1 MKEKEL
7 VELKNSIDTAKDE
20 VAQLKGQ
27 QTALM
32 RQLKEKYGC
41 KTLEEAEEKA
51 EEMKEANEK
60 LQKQIDKFTKELEEK
75 YGD

>member
-7 VELKNSIDTAKDE
+7 IELKDKIDTAKDE

-51 EEMKEANEK
+51 EKIKDANVK
-60 LQKQIDKFTKELEEK
+60 LQKQIDKFTEELEEK
-75 YGD
+75 YAG